1 VIPKD
6 FECAIEYVASR
17 LPLLLNAINPNI
29 HLLIIKAHV
38 PRNSHTLRRRI
49 PIIPNHILI
58 HLPVRDH
65 IIVLRGA
72 LIRTQRQKATGP
84 QHIPVDARRRDISSA
99 PQRRLEQEQRRRRLG
114 QHDAAELDAHAPR
127 RRQDVDPLVRV
138 PRVPVHG
145 HVFFEDLLQR
155 LQVELDEVG
164 QRGRVED
171 DDAVGCCGARGEAR
185 EVCGSVCAWDG
196 VEGC

>member
-1 VIPKD
+1 V
-6 FECAIEYVASR
+6 CAIKIVDPYVPEQ
-17 LPLLLNAINPNI
+17 LPLLFNPINPNI
-29 HLLIIKAHV
+29 HLLIIEAHI

-58 HLPVRDH
+58 HLPAGDH
-65 IIVLRGA
+65 IIVLGGA
-72 LIRTQRQKATGP
+72 LIRTQRQQPTGP
-84 QHIPVDARRRDISSA
+84 QHIPVDARRRDIGSA
-99 PQRRLEQEQRRRRLG
+99 PQRRLEQEQRRGCLG

-171 DDAVGCCGARGEAR
+171 DDAVGCCGACGEAR
-185 EVCGSVCAWDG
+185 EVGGPVCAWDG
-196 VEGC
+196 VKCC

>member
-1 VIPKD
+1 LRSSTLTYSPPH
-6 FECAIEYVASR
+6 

-29 HLLIIKAHV
+29 HLLIIKAHI

-58 HLPVRDH
+58 SLPAGDH
-65 IIVLRGA
+65 IIVLSRA
-72 LIRTQRQKATGP
+72 LIRTQRQQPTGP
-84 QHIPVDARRRDISSA
+84 QHIPVDARRRDISPA
-99 PQRRLEQEQRRRRLG
+99 PQRRLEQEQRSGRLG

-127 RRQDVDPLVRV
+127 RRKDVDPLVRV
-138 PRVPVHG
+138 PRVPVDR
-145 HVFFEDLLQR
+145 HVFLEDLLQR
-155 LQVELDEVG
+155 LQVELEQVG

-185 EVCGSVCAWDG
+185 EVGGSVCAWDG
-196 VEGC
+196 VKCC